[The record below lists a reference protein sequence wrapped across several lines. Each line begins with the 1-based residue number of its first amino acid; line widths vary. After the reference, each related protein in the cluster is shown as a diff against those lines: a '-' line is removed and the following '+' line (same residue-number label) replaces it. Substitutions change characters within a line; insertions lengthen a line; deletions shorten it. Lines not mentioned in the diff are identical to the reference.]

1 MTNYG
6 SSASDRLLAV
16 REAINTTLTA
26 QSYSAA
32 GRSKS
37 MASLG
42 ELRKLEKELMD
53 EASNAGNGSMCSL
66 GLIQRPSL

>member
-1 MTNYG
+1 MTTYG

-53 EASNAGNGSMCSL
+53 EIGYSGSMCSL

>member
-1 MTNYG
+1 MTTYG
-6 SSASDRLLAV
+6 SSAADRLLAV

-53 EASNAGNGSMCSL
+53 EAGFSGSMCSL

>member
-1 MTNYG
+1 MTTYG
-6 SSASDRLLAV
+6 SSAADRLLAV

-53 EASNAGNGSMCSL
+53 EAGFNGSMCSL
-66 GLIQRPSL
+66 GFIQRPSL

>member
-1 MTNYG
+1 MTTYG
-6 SSASDRLLAV
+6 SSAADRLLAV

-53 EASNAGNGSMCSL
+53 EAGYSGSMCSL
-66 GLIQRPSL
+66 GFIQRPSL